1 MSLSIAVAGKGGT
14 GKTTIA
20 ALLIELLSRRGTV
33 LAIDADPSTN
43 LPLALGLSVGETVG
57 QAREELLALVKKGKF
72 SPALSK
78 QEYLELKVRE
88 LLVESPQID
97 LLVMGRPEGPG
108 CYCAANNM
116 LRQIIDRLGSH
127 YDYLVMDCEA
137 GMEHLSRQTTRD
149 IDLLLLVSDP
159 TVKGVYTAGKMKELI
174 RELRTSVVRVA
185 LAVNRVRGPLSPEVS
200 RTIAEAGLELVSS
213 LPEDPTLSDL
223 ESHGRPVKELPPDS
237 PLRQGVEE
245 IARKLLPAG

>member
-1 MSLSIAVAGKGGT
+1 MTLSIAVAGKGGT
-14 GKTTIA
+14 GKTTVA
-20 ALLIELLSRRGTV
+20 ALLIELLSRKGTV

-43 LPLALGLSVGETVG
+43 LPLALGLSLGETVG
-57 QAREELLALVKKGKF
+57 QAREEMLTLVKGGKF
-72 SPALSK
+72 SPALPK

-88 LLVESPQID
+88 ALVESTGID

-127 YDYLVMDCEA
+127 YDYVVIDCEA

-159 TVKGVYTAGKMKELI
+159 TVKGVYTARKMKELMG
-174 RELRTSVVRVA
+174 ELRTRVGRVA
-185 LAVNRVRGPLSPEVS
+185 LVLNRVRGPISAEVS
-200 RTIAEAGLELVSS
+200 RVIEEGGLELVQR
-213 LPEDPTLSDL
+213 LPEDPALADL
-223 ESHGRPVKELPPDS
+223 EARGRPVKELPPDS
-237 PLRQGVEE
+237 PLRLGVEE
-245 IARKLLPAG
+245 LARKLVTAG